1 MASMSGR
8 ERRLVGLAVAGAIVV
23 AGYLYVV
30 EPIQDANRQAA
41 ELLPAR
47 QAGLERRQAMI
58 GRKAA
63 LQAELVEVTRRV
75 DAESA
80 RLLQGPTAP
89 LAASE
94 LQKLVKDVA
103 SEANVEVRSER
114 VLTTADKG
122 GLLEVPIEITVA
134 GGIRESVDLIYR
146 LERTDKLLT
155 FQDLKLRVI
164 SAGQPRDLLTTITV
178 AGYLVAPPA
187 PAGKA
192 PAEKPASE
200 LGKAAGSKG

>member
-1 MASMSGR
+1 MATMSGR
-8 ERRLVGLAVAGAIVV
+8 ERRLVGLAVAGAIAV
-23 AGYLYVV
+23 AGYLYAV
-30 EPIQDANRQAA
+30 EPIQEANRQAA
-41 ELLPAR
+41 ELLPTR

-58 GRKAA
+58 ARKAS
-63 LQAELVEVTRRV
+63 LQAELVEVTKRV
-75 DAESA
+75 DAQSA

-103 SEANVEVRSER
+103 AESNVEVRSER
-114 VLTTADKG
+114 VLTTAEKG

-134 GGIRESVDLIYR
+134 GGIRESVDLLYR

-178 AGYLVAPPA
+178 AGYLVAPPPA
-187 PAGKA
+187 AGKA
-192 PAEKPASE
+192 PADKPASE

>member
-1 MASMSGR
+1 MATMSGR
-8 ERRLVGLAVAGAIVV
+8 ERRLVGLAVAGAIAV

-41 ELLPAR
+41 ELLPTR

-58 GRKAA
+58 ARKAA
-63 LQAELVEVTRRV
+63 LQAELIEVSKRV
-75 DAESA
+75 DVESA

-94 LQKLVKDVA
+94 LQKMVKDVA

-114 VLTTADKG
+114 ILTTADKG

-134 GGIRESVDLIYR
+134 GGIRESVDLLYR

-178 AGYLVAPPA
+178 VGYLAAPPA
-187 PAGKA
+187 AAGKT

-200 LGKAAGSKG
+200 LGKAPGNKG